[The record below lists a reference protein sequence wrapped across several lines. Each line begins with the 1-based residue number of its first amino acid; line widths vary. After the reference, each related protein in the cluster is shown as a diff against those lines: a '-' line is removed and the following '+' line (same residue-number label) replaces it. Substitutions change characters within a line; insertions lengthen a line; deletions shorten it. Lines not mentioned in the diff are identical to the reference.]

1 MNVSKI
7 IVVILILLIIQLQ
20 YRLWFGDGNISQVKA
35 SQQQLDKLKKEAQL
49 MKERNEKLYAEV
61 EDLRKGEE
69 AIEERARYELGMI
82 KKNET
87 FFQVIE

>member
-1 MNVSKI
+1 M
-7 IVVILILLIIQLQ
+7 LQ
-20 YRLWFGDGNISQVKA
+20 YRLWFGDGNISQVDA
-35 SQQQLDKLKKEAQL
+35 YQQQLNNLKKEVQST
-49 MKERNEKLYAEV
+49 KERNEKLYAEV

-82 KKNET
+82 KENET